1 MTIKRLLSA
10 VVSIIV
16 VGALAWSLRP
26 RPVDVEVA
34 PVVRGHFEFS
44 IIEDGK
50 TRVRDR
56 YTVTAPLAGTL
67 MRIGLKGG
75 DTVTIGETVASI
87 LPQLA
92 PLLDKRA
99 RQEAEQRLG
108 AAEAAEARTSALVV
122 QAEVTATQAR
132 VDAERSRALVA
143 QGAAPHS
150 RQERDDLLLHTSQRA
165 LEAARFAHHV
175 SEHEI
180 ELARAALIA
189 DDTAREGVAS
199 WQVRSPTSGRVL
211 RVLQEN
217 EGPVA
222 LGTPLLE
229 IGDPTDIEVVA
240 DFLTTDA
247 VRIHP
252 GDTAWIEDW
261 GGDKPLPGKVRVVEP
276 GGFTK
281 VSALG
286 VDEQRTNVVIDLD
299 VPPQARPT
307 LADGY
312 RVDARVVVSTLNDAV
327 IVPTGALFRDKD
339 GWAAFAVVDSV
350 ARKRSVVL
358 SQRAQSSAAV
368 QQGLNPGDSVIL
380 YPTDEIAGGVR
391 VRVRERSR

>member
-327 IVPTGALFRDKD
+327 IVPTGSLFRGKD